1 MNFTRLINVNEEVEA
16 ILFNILSCPH
26 LRTFFTTQVI
36 YFFTLNNVQIQR
48 LECERSLK
56 KKKKKGNRAYT
67 VNIREAINTINVSSD
82 CRVSPVF
89 GIVKR
94 FPNFSISW

>member
-56 KKKKKGNRAYT
+56 KKKKKKGTALT
-67 VNIREAINTINVSSD
+67 
-82 CRVSPVF
+82 P
-89 GIVKR
+89 
-94 FPNFSISW
+94 